1 METSS
6 LSLISLIFVIGFLS
20 AYVSKYLLVDSYI
33 IIWGKMGEVNKSK
46 SDQLHSLLD
55 KYCNNVGGVM
65 GVGISS
71 ANGLEI
77 SSRFNGI
84 VDPQMAHAV
93 SSSLYVQSQ
102 NSANKLGLKG
112 FNRNLTYTDKGI
124 IALQKVNN
132 DSVVLL
138 MLKPDA
144 NVDQAMVQMKDFVRD
159 IKRLI

>member
-1 METSS
+1 
-6 LSLISLIFVIGFLS
+6 
-20 AYVSKYLLVDSYI
+20 
-33 IIWGKMGEVNKSK
+33 MGEVKISK

-55 KYCNNVGGVM
+55 KYCNNVGGVI
-65 GVGISS
+65 GAGIST

-77 SSRFNGI
+77 SSHFNGVI
-84 VDPQMAHAV
+84 DPQMAHAV

-102 NSANKLGLKG
+102 NSANKLGLYG

-132 DSVVLL
+132 SSVVLL

-144 NVDQAMVQMKDFVRD
+144 NVDLAMVKMEDFVRD